1 MSRRGEVKDFKDKI
15 MLYSNLMSES
25 LNAGV
30 QDALVLREEAI
41 KVMQEIEGDL
51 DRWIGDGAT
60 GGLK

>member
-15 MLYSNLMSES
+15 MLYSNLMIES

-30 QDALVLREEAI
+30 QDALVLREEAT